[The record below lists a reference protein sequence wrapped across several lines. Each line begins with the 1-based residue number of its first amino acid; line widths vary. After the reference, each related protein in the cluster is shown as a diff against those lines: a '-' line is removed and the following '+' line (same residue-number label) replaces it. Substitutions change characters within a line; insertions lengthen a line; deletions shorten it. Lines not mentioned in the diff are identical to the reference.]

1 MAGRGDRSGAEQTEV
16 FEWEGARKLARDIRY
31 GGSELRSSVRRR
43 MKDVG
48 EIIAVPIRARTP
60 VHQRSPGES
69 PRRDPHPGRLLKGT
83 RVQPHTMSVRIVNNA
98 KSAPT
103 GAYPQGYGHD
113 GAAAHW
119 RAPVL
124 DAPPERH
131 VLERRQP
138 SVLLPPVSRA
148 PRRSD
153 RGARSRAGRHRSRD
167 RASQGRHLMAR
178 AKAPAVLEPT
188 PALEPWQ
195 AAMLAEQGELVIGGL
210 LVTNQGPSSAAPD
223 PEPTPAEAPAAPASA
238 EGGVQDGV

>member
-103 GAYPQGYGHD
+103 GAYPQGYRYGKRLEFDEFHHAGGRAVKTALLRT
-113 GAAAHW
+113 GAL
-119 RAPVL
+119 RYST
-124 DAPPERH
+124 
-131 VLERRQP
+131 RRQKGTF
-138 SVLLPPVSRA
+138 SSAGSRA
-148 PRRSD
+148 FFYPPYLEHREEAIAELGHALD
-153 RGARSRAGRHRSRD
+153 DTVRAIE
-167 RASQGRHLMAR
+167 Q
-178 AKAPAVLEPT
+178 AK
-188 PALEPWQ
+188 
-195 AAMLAEQGELVIGGL
+195 GG
-210 LVTNQGPSSAAPD
+210 T
-223 PEPTPAEAPAAPASA
+223 
-238 EGGVQDGV
+238 